1 MKALYKL
8 ILLFFTIFMIV
19 PKGYSQNNADPG
31 IGILMSPAIVAQGS
45 VGILSATVGNYGNGT
60 IVSNSL
66 RVTISVGSNAE
77 ILGIASGSDAR
88 WTQLSLTTGSGN
100 TIKLTNTGGEFSS
113 FDASGI
119 LLIVR
124 GNVVSGATGIAG
136 NIVYITGPNPLL
148 CASCSSPPQSL
159 SQGNASNSND
169 NSETSLAVTCVTTA
183 EPVHANCWDTY
194 TFNTATCAW
203 ENNNTPQPAEPV
215 HANCWDTYTFNT
227 ATCAWENNNT
237 PQSPQPISLGTSS
250 NPTTCSGIDG
260 SLQITG
266 LTASTSYTVNY
277 LDGGNPVGVTLSTNS
292 SGEITITALDAGSY
306 QNISVTIFGCT
317 SNTLAGPI
325 ILTDPGAPVIA
336 LGTTSNPTSAA
347 GVDGSIQ
354 ITGLTASTSY
364 TVNYLDGG
372 VSVGTT
378 LSSNSSGAITIS
390 GLNAGTYTNIGVTIS
405 GCTSNILAA
414 PISLTALVILP
425 NFSVTIDINSLVFL
439 AAGDS
444 KDFVVNTSE
453 INGGS
458 SNGQVIVKIKK
469 QSAFLIT
476 YGAATST
483 SSVNGGVSVNNTDWI
498 ITENGSFVTMTL
510 KTTAIIGANLL
521 SAVGFT
527 ITRKPAVPAQTS
539 QPITVTIVNG
549 SGSDIFNFDNTYN
562 TVVTAQ

>member
-88 WTQLSLTTGSGN
+88 WSQLSLTTGSGN
-100 TIKLTNTGGEFSS
+100 TIKLTNTGGVFSS

-169 NSETSLAVTCVTTA
+169 NSETSLAVTCVTT
-183 EPVHANCWDTY
+183 
-194 TFNTATCAW
+194 
-203 ENNNTPQPAEPV
+203 AEPV